1 MFGFSSS
8 LQLLKTYGRLL
19 KKQMFFNHFVNISVF
34 LPEKKSKCLGT
45 EVTPWLCLNV
55 SIFIK
60 FILHYFHL
68 PSNKS

>member
-34 LPEKKSKCLGT
+34 LPEKK
-45 EVTPWLCLNV
+45 VNV
-55 SIFIK
+55 
-60 FILHYFHL
+60 
-68 PSNKS
+68 